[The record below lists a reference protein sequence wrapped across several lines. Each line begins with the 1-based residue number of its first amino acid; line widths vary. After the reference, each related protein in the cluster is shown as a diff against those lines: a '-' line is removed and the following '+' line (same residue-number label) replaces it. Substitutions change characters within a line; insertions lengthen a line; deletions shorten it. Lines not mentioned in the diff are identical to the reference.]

1 MKENISSN
9 TFSVRLFSSAF
20 GVNISIICC
29 LLCLFSCKARK
40 QLAVR
45 KPADTTVAAAP
56 VVDTKLLKINAIKSA
71 QTYFNTFSGK
81 AHAKL
86 SINGDD
92 NDVTLSIRIQ
102 HDQKIWVSI
111 TAIAG
116 IEVARAMITPDSLW
130 LMNRL
135 QSLYV
140 KKPFSYVS
148 QYAGSQVDYKM
159 LESVFIGNAIPQ
171 ALNEQSDIQSLNGGT
186 TLTGRL
192 SALVYV
198 LTMDADLKV
207 NQLNLN
213 NQDEGQSMQVNN
225 SVFVQVG
232 NHAMPSE
239 IDMSSVVKSKKILVN
254 LHYVKEEFDQP
265 LEFPF
270 TIPARYTPGE

>member
-9 TFSVRLFSSAF
+9 TFSVRLFTPAS
-20 GVNISIICC
+20 GISILAICC
-29 LLCLFSCKARK
+29 MFLLFGCKAKK
-40 QLAVR
+40 QIAVR
-45 KPADTTVAAAP
+45 KAVDTTAVTKPA
-56 VVDTKLLKINAIKSA
+56 VDIKLLKINAIKSA

-81 AHAKL
+81 ARAKL
-86 SINGDD
+86 SIGGDD
-92 NDVTLSIRIQ
+92 NDVTLNIRIQ
-102 HDQKIWVSI
+102 RDQKIWVSI

-116 IEVARAMITPDSLW
+116 IEVARAMITPDSIW

-148 QYAGSQVDYKM
+148 QYAGSQVNYKM
-159 LESVFIGNAIPQ
+159 LESVFIGNAIPE

-186 TLTGRL
+186 RLTGRL
-192 SALVYV
+192 SALVYI
-198 LTMDADLKV
+198 LTMGADLKV

-232 NHAMPSE
+232 NRVMPSE

-265 LEFPF
+265 IEFPF
-270 TIPARYTPGE
+270 NIPARYTPGE